1 MIPHPLRFASIVV
14 LAAASAAASDPRAR
28 VSLDTGWRFVRG
40 DAPDAGGRLS
50 YEALK
55 PWILPTGDALLD
67 LAPSRPEPPAG
78 GPPESVSFAAAGF
91 DDSAWRQVDVP
102 HDWAIEGPF
111 QQELPGETAKLP
123 WVGAGWYRRHFQI
136 PAGEAGRRVYVDFDG
151 AMSHAAVW
159 VNGRFVGGWP
169 YGYASFRLDL
179 TRFVAP
185 GADNVIAV
193 RLENPP
199 DSSRWYPGAGIFRNV
214 WLVTEG
220 PVHVAHWGATVTTPR
235 VSADSALATV
245 NVVAMN
251 ETAEKALASVS
262 TRVFELGAEGRMGS
276 APVASAAPRDLTLFP
291 GKQAS
296 CTQSLVIAHP
306 RLWDLSHPDRYV
318 AVTTVEMGGA
328 VVDRVETPFGVRT
341 IEFDADRGFL
351 LNGRHVPI
359 QGACDHHD
367 LGALGAAINVSA
379 LARQIRLL
387 QEMGCNAIRT
397 SHNPPSPELLDLCDR
412 MGMLVMDEAFDCW
425 AIPKKPN
432 DYHLLFADWHEK
444 DLRAMIRRD
453 RNHPCVILWSIG
465 NEIPEQRSPTTGPKL
480 ARHLT
485 AIAFEE
491 DRTRPTVSAFD
502 QVESGYNGMQLSVG
516 VAGYNYKPWEYPRF
530 RELNPTIPL
539 VGSETSSCVSTRGF
553 YLFPVSDDKAKGA
566 ADFQVSSYDLSAP
579 PWATPPETEFRGQ
592 DKSPFVAGEFVWTG
606 FDYLGEPTPYYDDAK
621 ALPEFSD
628 PAVRER
634 MQAQFKATG
643 KIPVPSRSSYFGI
656 LDLAGLKKDRFYI
669 YQARWRADLPMAHL
683 LPHWTWPERTG
694 LVTPV
699 HVYTSG
705 DEAEL
710 FLNGRSLGRKAR
722 GPLEYRIRWDDV
734 RYEPG
739 ELKVVAYKGG
749 KPWATDVERTA
760 GAAAAVALAADRPS
774 LAADGSDLAYVT
786 VRITDRDG
794 TLVPRASNRVRFA
807 LSGPGDIIAVD
818 NGDPTSFA
826 PFHGTERDAF
836 NGLCIAIVRTRP
848 GSPGRIK
855 LTAESEGLAPSTI
868 EIESGPA
875 T

>member
-1 MIPHPLRFASIVV
+1 MRPPPLLHASLLV
-14 LAAASAAASDPRAR
+14 LAVASAAAAGPRER
-28 VSLDTGWRFVRG
+28 TSLDAGWRFTRG
-40 DAPDAGGRLS
+40 DAPDAGGSLS

-55 PWILPTGDALLD
+55 PWILPTGDGLLD
-67 LAPSRPEPPAG
+67 LAPERPAPPAG
-78 GPPESVSFAAAGF
+78 GPPQSVSYAQAAF
-91 DDSAWRQVDVP
+91 DDGAWAQVDVP

-111 QQELPGETAKLP
+111 RQDLPGETAKLP
-123 WVGAGWYRRHFQI
+123 WAGVGWYRRHFEL
-136 PAGEAGRRVYVDFDG
+136 PAAAAGRRVYVDFDG

-159 VNGRFVGGWP
+159 VNGRFAGGWP

-179 TRFVAP
+179 TRFVRP
-185 GADNVIAV
+185 GADNVLAV

-199 DSSRWYPGAGIFRNV
+199 ESSRWYPGAGIFRNV

-220 PVHVAHWGATVTTPR
+220 PVHVAHWGVTVTTPR
-235 VSADSALATV
+235 VSADAALATV
-245 NVVAMN
+245 TAVAAN
-251 ETAEKALASVS
+251 DTTEQALASVS
-262 TRVFELGAEGRMGS
+262 TEVFELGADGRPGAS
-276 APVASAAPRDLTLFP
+276 PVATAAPREITVYP
-291 GKQAS
+291 GRVAS
-296 CTQSLVIAHP
+296 CAQTVEIAHP
-306 RLWDLSHPDRYV
+306 RLWDLAHPDRYV
-318 AVTTVEMGGA
+318 AVTTLGVAGA
-328 VVDRVETPFGVRT
+328 AADRFETPFGIRT
-341 IEFDADRGFL
+341 IAFDPDRGFL

-359 QGACDHHD
+359 QGVCDHHD

-397 SHNPPSPELLDLCDR
+397 SHNPPSPELLELCDR

-425 AIPKKPN
+425 ALPKKPN

-453 RNHPCVILWSIG
+453 RNHPSVILWSIG

-502 QVESGYNGMQLSVG
+502 QVESGYNGMQLAVG

-539 VGSETSSCVSTRGF
+539 VASETASCISTRGF
-553 YLFPVSDDKAKGA
+553 YVFPVSEDKSKGM
-566 ADFQVSSYDLSAP
+566 ADFQMSSYDLSAP
-579 PWATPPETEFRGQ
+579 PWATTPETEFRGQ
-592 DKSPFVAGEFVWTG
+592 DKAPSVAGEFVWTG
-606 FDYLGEPTPYYDDAK
+606 FDYLGEPTPYSGDSKDM
-621 ALPEFSD
+621 LEFTD
-628 PAVRER
+628 PAVRAA
-634 MQAQFKATG
+634 MQAQLKAAGT
-643 KIPVPSRSSYFGI
+643 IPVPSRSSYFGI
-656 LDLAGLKKDRFYI
+656 IDLAGLKKDRFYL

-710 FLNGRSLGRKAR
+710 FLNGRSLGRKTR

-739 ELKVVAYKGG
+739 ELKVVAYRGG

-760 GAAAAVALAADRPS
+760 GAAAAVALAADCAS

-786 VRITDRDG
+786 VRINDKDG
-794 TLVPRASNRVRFA
+794 TLVPRASNKVRFS
-807 LSGPGDIIAVD
+807 LSGPGDLVATD
-818 NGDPTSFA
+818 NGDPTSLA
-826 PFHGTERDAF
+826 PFHAAERDAF
-836 NGLCIAIVRTRP
+836 NGLCVAIVRTRRGAP
-848 GSPGRIK
+848 GK
-855 LTAESEGLAPSTI
+855 LTLTAQSDGLAPSAI
-868 EIESGPA
+868 EIESGPGS
-875 T
+875 